1 MKNSITRERGNIDHV
16 RKLASKTG
24 RHILDLSDDRQWEY
38 LMASAHKS
46 GVTPKTHP
54 CYFATLERS
63 RKKHLANGGPPAR
76 KAAVGDSNGLEDAN
90 DILSL
95 GTTDAG
101 SNSQGSGFS
110 SIVGGTIFTRLQ
122 LEILDGKTGASLAF
136 ADTGPVMGQGFY
148 EALSTLGNIPP
159 PGDGMQLIYTYSY
172 LPSGTDGLARDADD
186 PVNGVL
192 TRSTNELPVGA
203 PTVVQPIR
211 TKTNPYIKIGIGRPL
226 NPPPTDCDYWYNEP
240 TQSNPNLRLPMVGSQ
255 KFNSNIVTPL
265 VFPKVPPGPND
276 PVPTCILTAFVS
288 KTGGGGTSAPLPQTT
303 NRYPTAITASG
314 STLNW
319 NFPWNPDVT
328 QDQSMQYGPAA
339 WANDTTVISYI
350 SIQVKTASSAGE
362 WVFVNIYSNL
372 TPPPAWATSPSPGT
386 YVQYPIYYTW
396 HCVAGGT
403 LVTRAD
409 GSTMKIEEM
418 TGGEKVKVGPGG
430 ETFTVVDTFHTAKEA
445 TIISLCTAA
454 GHELLITD
462 MHPVRTDKG
471 IVVARDLRAGT
482 VVFTDK
488 GPSPLKSVETR
499 PFSGMVYCIGLGA
512 DAEEEKRFT
521 IDNTCFYANGIL
533 VGDNRLSLLT
543 RHSWQSS
550 LEAILERLP
559 KKWHREARLSHEHRR
574 QQLAQQ

>member
-1 MKNSITRERGNIDHV
+1 MKNSSTARERENIDHV

-24 RHILDLSDDRQWEY
+24 RHILDLSDERQWEY

-46 GVTPKTHP
+46 GVTPQTHP
-54 CYFATLERS
+54 CYFASLERS
-63 RKKHLANGGPPAR
+63 RKKHLANGGPPAP
-76 KAAVGDSNGLEDAN
+76 KAASADSNGLENAN
-90 DILSL
+90 DISSL
-95 GTTDAG
+95 GITTGG
-101 SNSQGSGFS
+101 SNSEGSGFS
-110 SIVGGTIFTRLQ
+110 SVVGGTIYTRLQ
-122 LEILDGKTGASLAF
+122 LEILDIKTGKSLGF
-136 ADTGPVMGQGFY
+136 KDSGPIMDGGFY
-148 EALSTLGNIPP
+148 TALSTLGNPPP
-159 PGDGMQLIYTYSY
+159 PGDGMQLMYTYSY
-172 LPSGTDGLARDADD
+172 LPIGNAGLLAGEND
-186 PVNGVL
+186 PVNGVV
-192 TRSTNELPVGA
+192 TRSTNETPFGA

-211 TKTNPYIKIGIGRPL
+211 TKTNNYIKIGLGRPV
-226 NPPPTDCDYWYNEP
+226 PPIPPDCDYYYNEP
-240 TQSNPNLRLPMVGSQ
+240 NLANPNIRLPMVGSQ
-255 KFNSNIVTPL
+255 RFQSNIVTPL

-276 PVPTCILTAFVS
+276 PVPTCIVTALVS
-288 KTGGGGTSAPLPQTT
+288 KTTGGGSTSPLPVTL
-303 NRYPTAITASG
+303 NRYPNAVTASG

-319 NFPWNPDVT
+319 SFPWNYDVT
-328 QDQSMQYGPAA
+328 RDLSMQFGPAA
-339 WANDTTVISYI
+339 WANDTTVLSLF
-350 SIQVKTASSAGE
+350 SIQVKTATSAGE
-362 WVFVNIYSNL
+362 WVFVNIFSST
-372 TPPPAWATSPSPGT
+372 TPPWAVSQSPGT
-386 YVQYPIYYTW
+386 YSQYPIYYTW
-396 HCVAGGT
+396 HCVAAGT

-445 TIISLCTAA
+445 TIIALCTEA
-454 GHELLITD
+454 GHELMITD

-482 VVFTDK
+482 VVLTDK

-499 PFSGMVYCIGLGA
+499 PFSGMVHCIGLGA

-559 KKWHREARLSHEHRR
+559 KEWHPEARLSHERRR
-574 QQLAQQ
+574 QELAHA

>member
-54 CYFATLERS
+54 CYFATLERA
-63 RKKHLANGGPPAR
+63 RKKHLANGGPPAP
-76 KAAVGDSNGLEDAN
+76 KAAVADSNGLEDAN
-90 DILSL
+90 DILAL

-122 LEILDGKTGASLAF
+122 LEILDGKTGNSLAF
-136 ADTGPVMGQGFY
+136 ADTGPIMGQGFY

-172 LPSGTDGLARDADD
+172 LPSGNTNALAGDGDD

-211 TKTNPYIKIGIGRPL
+211 TKTNPYIKIGLGRPA
-226 NPPPTDCDYWYNEP
+226 PPTDCDYWYNEP
-240 TQSNPNLRLPMVGSQ
+240 NIAAPNIRLPMVGSQ
-255 KFNSNIVTPL
+255 KFKSNIVTPL
-265 VFPKVPPGPND
+265 VFGPGTPN
-276 PVPTCILTAFVS
+276 CIVTAFVS
-288 KTGGGGTSAPLPQTT
+288 KTTGGGSTFPLPVTT
-303 NRYPTAITASG
+303 NIYPTAITASG
-314 STLNW
+314 TTLNW
-319 NFPWNPDVT
+319 NFPWNSDVT
-328 QDQSMQYGPAA
+328 KDGSMQYGAAA

-350 SIQVKTASSAGE
+350 SIQVKTATSAGE
-362 WVFVNIYSNL
+362 WVFVNIYSSA
-372 TPPPAWATSPSPGT
+372 TPPWAVSPSAGT
-386 YVQYPIYYTW
+386 YIQYPIYYTW
-396 HCVAGGT
+396 HCVAAGT

-445 TIISLCTAA
+445 TIISLCTKA
-454 GHELLITD
+454 GHKLLITD

-482 VVFTDK
+482 VVLTDK
-488 GPSPLKSVETR
+488 GPSPLKSVETG

-533 VGDNRLSLLT
+533 VGDNRLSVLT

-559 KKWHREARLSHEHRR
+559 KKWHREARLSHKRRR

>member
-1 MKNSITRERGNIDHV
+1 MKNSSTARERENIDHV

-24 RHILDLSDDRQWEY
+24 RHLLDLSDDRQWEY
-38 LMASAHKS
+38 LVASAHKS

-54 CYFATLERS
+54 CYFATLERA
-63 RKKHLANGGPPAR
+63 RKKHLANGGPPAP

-90 DILSL
+90 DILAL

-110 SIVGGTIFTRLQ
+110 SIVGGTMFTRLQ
-122 LEILDGKTGASLAF
+122 IEILDAKTGASLAF
-136 ADTGPVMGQGFY
+136 ADTGPIMGQGFY
-148 EALSTLGNIPP
+148 EALSTLGNVPP
-159 PGDGMQLIYTYSY
+159 PGDGMQLVYTYSY
-172 LPSGTDGLARDADD
+172 LPNGNTDALAADGDD
-186 PVNGVL
+186 PVNGVV

-203 PTVVQPIR
+203 PTVLQPVR
-211 TKTNPYIKIGIGRPL
+211 TKTNNYIKIGLGRPV
-226 NPPPTDCDYWYNEP
+226 PPIPPDCDYYYNEP
-240 TQSNPNLRLPMVGSQ
+240 NIANPNIRLPMVGSQ
-255 KFNSNIVTPL
+255 KFKSNIVTPL
-265 VFPKVPPGPND
+265 VFGPGTPN
-276 PVPTCILTAFVS
+276 CIVTAFVS
-288 KTGGGGTSAPLPQTT
+288 KTTGGGSTFPLAVTT
-303 NRYPTAITASG
+303 NRYPAAITASG

-319 NFPWNPDVT
+319 SFPWNYDVT
-328 QDQSMQYGPAA
+328 QDLSMQFGPAA

-350 SIQVKTASSAGE
+350 SIQVKTATSAGE
-362 WVFVNIYSNL
+362 WVFVNIYSSI
-372 TPPPAWATSPSPGT
+372 TPPWAVSPSAGT
-386 YVQYPIYYTW
+386 YIQYPIYYTW
-396 HCVAGGT
+396 HCVAAGT

-418 TGGEKVKVGPGG
+418 TGGEKLKVGPDG
-430 ETFTVVDTFHTAKEA
+430 EMFTVVDTFHTAKEA
-445 TIISLCTAA
+445 TIISLCTEA

-482 VVFTDK
+482 VVLTDK

-559 KKWHREARLSHEHRR
+559 KKWHPEARLSHEHRR